1 MHGRYVAF
9 IGSTETYGR
18 FIEKPFPE
26 LLEKRLGVEC
36 VNFGVVNV
44 GLDLYMNEPPILNI
58 AQNAAVKVVQVIGAQ
73 NMSNRYY
80 SVHPRRNDRFLRAG
94 DRLEMLYP
102 EVDFTDFHFNRH
114 LLSTLRDISEDRF
127 MLVVEELKQAWVAR
141 MKQLLTQLRGRVV
154 LLWFAAEDPP
164 QKGTASI
171 SDPAFVDRDM
181 LDAIRPRV
189 AHLLKVRRSEDARM
203 EGTQGMIFS
212 DYDICA
218 AEETLGLR
226 AHEEVANAL
235 EPVLQ
240 KVLGGEG

>member
-1 MHGRYVAF
+1 MSF

-18 FIEKPFPE
+18 FIEKPFPD

-58 AQNAAVKVVQVIGAQ
+58 AQNAAIKVVQVIGAQ

-114 LLSTLRDISEDRF
+114 LLSSLREISEDRF
-127 MLVVEELKQAWVAR
+127 MLVVDELKQAWVAR
-141 MKQLLTQLRGRVV
+141 MKHLLTQLRGRVV

-164 QKGTASI
+164 GKGSTSI

-189 AHLLKVRRSEDARM
+189 THLVKVTRSEDARI
-203 EGTQGMIFS
+203 EGTKGMIFS

-226 AHEEVANAL
+226 AHEEAADAL
-235 EPVLQ
+235 EPMLE
-240 KVLGGEG
+240 KMLEG